1 MKKKICLLLVLSI
14 LILSGCRNAG
24 PAGEFRP
31 EETNMPTTYQTDS
44 ANEETGPVFM
54 DPELDSNQT
63 ESVSQTESGEEQKAD
78 PTTSTRENKPEGG
91 KNENESGKNSDDQ
104 NKTSQ
109 TEPVKPTDPDVNGP
123 VETQPAE
130 TKPIQTQPK
139 ETEPPAT
146 TPKETVPKETEP
158 PATEPPATEAPTE
171 PEQTE
176 PEETEPA
183 ATEITY
189 EFKRQVASYAAQYIN
204 AYRGSPCTVL
214 SGMSSV
220 AQYRASQ
227 LTWNYGHSTSDKR
240 AALAYYEYGRYID
253 ATEFGD
259 DASNSYWEADSAE
272 AICAGFYGTDP
283 EAMGK
288 RIADLIRNS
297 SGHWSYISSSEYS
310 YIGVGVEYR
319 EGSQYGWYCCV
330 MVGSVNYG

>member
-1 MKKKICLLLVLSI
+1 MKKLIASFLAI
-14 LILSGCRNAG
+14 LILILPGCKMAD
-24 PAGEFRP
+24 PIVECQSD
-31 EETNMPTTYQTDS
+31 PTLNT
-44 ANEETGPVFM
+44 
-54 DPELDSNQT
+54 
-63 ESVSQTESGEEQKAD
+63 SVSQTDPENTLDDPVFREEGPEFSSSESVPQTD
-78 PTTSTRENKPEGG
+78 PTQAPSQEPSASTRP
-91 KNENESGKNSDDQ
+91 Q
-104 NKTSQ
+104 
-109 TEPVKPTDPDVNGP
+109 
-123 VETQPAE
+123 ETRPAE
-130 TKPIQTQPK
+130 TTPSAGNTESENATKPTEGKKPEETKPAQPK
-139 ETEPPAT
+139 PTEPAPEATAPEETAPPATEPPA
-146 TPKETVPKETEP
+146 TEP

-171 PEQTE
+171 PPQ
-176 PEETEPA
+176 P
-183 ATEITY
+183 EITY

-214 SGMSSV
+214 SGMSQV

-288 RIADLIRNS
+288 RIADLIRDS
-297 SGHWSYISSSEYS
+297 SGHWSYLSSPEYS

-319 EGSQYGWYCCV
+319 EGSQYGWYACV

>member
-1 MKKKICLLLVLSI
+1 MKKKIALVLALTI
-14 LILSGCRNAG
+14 LILSGCRTPQ
-24 PAGEFRP
+24 PAGEFDMNSP
-31 EETNMPTTYQTDS
+31 ETSSAYQTDPT
-44 ANEETGPVFM
+44 EMTMGPVIS
-54 DPELDSNQT
+54 DPAVETDPT
-63 ESVSQTESGEEQKAD
+63 ESVSQMKPGAENKPD
-78 PTTSTRENKPEGG
+78 PTTSTRENSPEGDPG
-91 KNENESGKNSDDQ
+91 KNESGKDSDDQ
-104 NKTSQ
+104 HKTSQ
-109 TEPVKPTDPDVNGP
+109 TEPVKPTDPPVTRPAETQPDETKPSQTQP
-123 VETQPAE
+123 VETQPPTTVLEE
-130 TKPIQTQPK
+130 TIPK
-139 ETEPPAT
+139 ETEPP
-146 TPKETVPKETEP
+146 ETEP
-158 PATEPPATEAPTE
+158 PETV

-183 ATEITY
+183 ANDITY

-204 AYRGSPCTVL
+204 SYRGSPCTVL
-214 SGMSSV
+214 SGMSKV

-227 LTWNYGHSTSDKR
+227 LTWNYGHSTADKR

-319 EGSQYGWYCCV
+319 EGSEYGWYCCV

>member
-1 MKKKICLLLVLSI
+1 MKQKIAIFLALTI

-24 PAGEFRP
+24 PAGEI
-31 EETNMPTTYQTDS
+31 TSTPTTYQTDS
-44 ANEETGPVFM
+44 VSEESGPVFT
-54 DPELDSNQT
+54 DPEQNSNHA
-63 ESVSQTESGEEQKAD
+63 ESVSQTECSDETKPD
-78 PTTSTRENKPEGG
+78 PTTSTREDLTDNQK
-91 KNENESGKNSDDQ
+91 KENESGKDSDI
-104 NKTSQ
+104 SQ
-109 TEPVKPTDPDVNGP
+109 TEPAKPTDAPVTGP
-123 VETQPAE
+123 AEKQPAE
-130 TKPIQTQPK
+130 TKPTETQPI
-139 ETEPPAT
+139 ETEPSET

-158 PATEPPATEAPTE
+158 PVTEPPATEAPTE

-183 ATEITY
+183 APEITY

-214 SGMSSV
+214 SGMSQV

-240 AALAYYEYGRYID
+240 AALAAFEYGRYID

-259 DASNSYWEADSAE
+259 DASISYWEADSAE

>member
-1 MKKKICLLLVLSI
+1 MKKIIAFILALTI
-14 LILSGCRNAG
+14 LILGGCRNAG

-31 EETNMPTTYQTDS
+31 EETTTSPTHQTDPVNDLQGPEIS
-44 ANEETGPVFM
+44 DPGVET
-54 DPELDSNQT
+54 DPT
-63 ESVSQTESGEEQKAD
+63 ESVSQTAPEDDAKHV
-78 PTTSTRENKPEGG
+78 PTTSTRENKPEGNAD
-91 KNENESGKNSDDQ
+91 KNESGKNSDDQ
-104 NKTSQ
+104 NKNSQ
-109 TEPVKPTDPDVNGP
+109 TEPVKPTDPP
-123 VETQPAE
+123 VTRPAETQPAE
-130 TKPIQTQPK
+130 TKPTETQPK
-139 ETEPPAT
+139 ETEPPAA
-146 TPKETVPKETEP
+146 TPKETVPEETEAP
-158 PATEPPATEAPTE
+158 VTEPPATEAPTE

-189 EFKRQVASYAAQYIN
+189 EFKRQVAAAAVKYIN
-204 AYRGSPCTVL
+204 QYRGSSCTVL
-214 SGMSSV
+214 SGMSNV

-227 LTWNYGHSTSDKR
+227 LTWNYGHSTADKR

-283 EAMGK
+283 DAMGK
-288 RIADLIRNS
+288 RIADLIKNS

-319 EGSQYGWYCCV
+319 EGSEYGWYCCV

>member
-1 MKKKICLLLVLSI
+1 MKKLIASSLVI
-14 LILSGCRNAG
+14 LILILAGCKTAD
-24 PAGEFRP
+24 PIVECQSD
-31 EETNMPTTYQTDS
+31 PTLNTSVSQTDPE
-44 ANEETGPVFM
+44 NTLDDPVFREE
-54 DPELDSNQT
+54 DPEFSSS
-63 ESVSQTESGEEQKAD
+63 ESVSQTD
-78 PTTSTRENKPEGG
+78 PTQAPSQEPSASTRP
-91 KNENESGKNSDDQ
+91 Q
-104 NKTSQ
+104 
-109 TEPVKPTDPDVNGP
+109 
-123 VETQPAE
+123 ETRPAE
-130 TKPIQTQPK
+130 TTPSAGNTESENATKPTEGKKPEETKPAQPK
-139 ETEPPAT
+139 PTEPAPEATAPEETAPPATEPPA
-146 TPKETVPKETEP
+146 TEP

-171 PEQTE
+171 PPQ
-176 PEETEPA
+176 P
-183 ATEITY
+183 EITY

-214 SGMSSV
+214 SGMSQV

-288 RIADLIRNS
+288 KIADLIRNS

-319 EGSQYGWYCCV
+319 EGSEYGWYCCV

>member
-14 LILSGCRNAG
+14 LILSGCRDAG
-24 PAGEFRP
+24 PAGELNH
-31 EETNMPTTYQTDS
+31 ETTSTPITHQTDPV
-44 ANEETGPVFM
+44 NDKKGPGIS
-54 DPELDSNQT
+54 DLELDYNPT
-63 ESVSQTESGEEQKAD
+63 ESVSQTEGSDETKPD
-78 PTTSTRENKPEGG
+78 PTTSTREDLTDNQQNQK
-91 KNENESGKNSDDQ
+91 ESGKDSD
-104 NKTSQ
+104 NSQ
-109 TEPVKPTDPDVNGP
+109 TEPVKPTDPP
-123 VETQPAE
+123 VTRPSETQPSE

-139 ETEPPAT
+139 ETEPPET

-176 PEETEPA
+176 PEETESA
-183 ATEITY
+183 APEITY

-214 SGMSSV
+214 SGMSQV

>member
-1 MKKKICLLLVLSI
+1 MKKLILILLALSI

-24 PAGEFRP
+24 PAGEIRP
-31 EETNMPTTYQTDS
+31 NATDTNPTSQTDP
-44 ANEETGPVFM
+44 EIDKMGPAIS
-54 DPELDSNQT
+54 DLEPDHDST
-63 ESVSQTESGEEQKAD
+63 ESVLHTESSDETKPEQ
-78 PTTSTRENKPEGG
+78 TTSTRENNPEGG
-91 KNENESGKNSDDQ
+91 ENKNESGKHSD
-104 NKTSQ
+104 NSQ
-109 TEPVKPTDPDVNGP
+109 TEPVKSTAPP
-123 VETQPAE
+123 VTRPPETQPAE
-130 TKPIQTQPK
+130 TEPIQTQPK
-139 ETEPPAT
+139 ETEPPEI
-146 TPKETVPKETEP
+146 TPKETVPKETEA

-176 PEETEPA
+176 PT

-189 EFKRQVASYAAQYIN
+189 EFKRQVASYAVQYIN

-214 SGMSSV
+214 SGMSQV

-288 RIADLIRNS
+288 QIADLIRNS

-330 MVGSVNYG
+330 MVGSVDYG

>member
-24 PAGEFRP
+24 PAGEI
-31 EETNMPTTYQTDS
+31 TSTPTTYQTDS
-44 ANEETGPVFM
+44 ANEKSGPVFT
-54 DPELDSNQT
+54 DPEQDSNHT
-63 ESVSQTESGEEQKAD
+63 ESVSQTEPGAEKKPDS
-78 PTTSTRENKPEGG
+78 TTSTRDNNPEGG
-91 KNENESGKNSDDQ
+91 ETKNESGKDSYDQ
-104 NKTSQ
+104 SQTSQ
-109 TEPVKPTDPDVNGP
+109 TEPVKPTNPDVYRP
-123 VETQPAE
+123 AETQPSKTE
-130 TKPIQTQPK
+130 PIQTQPK
-139 ETEPPAT
+139 ETEPPET

-214 SGMSSV
+214 SGMSQV

-227 LTWNYGHSTSDKR
+227 LTWNYGHSVSDKR
-240 AALAYYEYGRYID
+240 AALAAFEYGRYID

-297 SGHWSYISSSEYS
+297 SGHWSYISSSEYF

>member
-1 MKKKICLLLVLSI
+1 MKHNTLKKILSLLLVICMMASFA
-14 LILSGCRNAG
+14 GCV
-24 PAGEFRP
+24 PA
-31 EETNMPTTYQTDS
+31 EED
-44 ANEETGPVFM
+44 
-54 DPELDSNQT
+54 
-63 ESVSQTESGEEQKAD
+63 
-78 PTTSTRENKPEGG
+78 
-91 KNENESGKNSDDQ
+91 
-104 NKTSQ
+104 
-109 TEPVKPTDPDVNGP
+109 PTDPGTIETTGP
-123 VETQPAE
+123 TENTTVPTDGTTAPTDSTAASTAPTEETQAPTDPTEA
-130 TKPIQTQPK
+130 
-139 ETEPPAT
+139 ETEPPA
-146 TPKETVPKETEP
+146 TEP

-183 ATEITY
+183 APEITY

-214 SGMSSV
+214 SGMSQV

>member
-1 MKKKICLLLVLSI
+1 MKKLITSLLAI
-14 LILSGCRNAG
+14 LILILPGCKNTDPIVERQSD
-24 PAGEFRP
+24 PAGD
-31 EETNMPTTYQTDS
+31 T
-44 ANEETGPVFM
+44 
-54 DPELDSNQT
+54 
-63 ESVSQTESGEEQKAD
+63 SVSQTDLENTLDDPVFAEEGPEFSSSEPESQTD
-78 PTTSTRENKPEGG
+78 PTEETSQKPSASTRPQETCPTETTSPAGKNDSKDPTKPTEGKKPE
-91 KNENESGKNSDDQ
+91 
-104 NKTSQ
+104 
-109 TEPVKPTDPDVNGP
+109 
-123 VETQPAE
+123 E
-130 TKPIQTQPK
+130 TKPSQTQPT
-139 ETEPPAT
+139 ESATEDTVPPETVPPATEPP
-146 TPKETVPKETEP
+146 ETEP
-158 PATEPPATEAPTE
+158 PATEPPATEAPSEPEPTE
-171 PEQTE
+171 PPQ
-176 PEETEPA
+176 P
-183 ATEITY
+183 EITY

-214 SGMSSV
+214 SGMSQV

-227 LTWNYGHSTSDKR
+227 LTWNYGHSTADKR

-288 RIADLIRNS
+288 KIADLIRNS

-319 EGSQYGWYCCV
+319 EGSEYGWYACV

>member
-1 MKKKICLLLVLSI
+1 MKQIIAILLALSI
-14 LILSGCRNAG
+14 LILGGCRNAG
-24 PAGEFRP
+24 PAGEFGP

-44 ANEETGPVFM
+44 ANEESGPVFT
-54 DPELDSNQT
+54 DPELDSNHT
-63 ESVSQTESGEEQKAD
+63 ESVSQTEGSDETKPD
-78 PTTSTRENKPEGG
+78 PTMSTRENPTDDQE
-91 KNENESGKNSDDQ
+91 NENESGKDFDDQ

-109 TEPVKPTDPDVNGP
+109 TEPVKPTDPP
-123 VETQPAE
+123 VTRPTESKPAE
-130 TKPIQTQPK
+130 TKPTEPQPK
-139 ETEPPAT
+139 ETEPT
-146 TPKETVPKETEP
+146 ESTSQETVSQEMEP

-176 PEETEPA
+176 SEETEPA
-183 ATEITY
+183 AIEITY

-214 SGMSSV
+214 SGMSQV

-319 EGSQYGWYCCV
+319 EGSEYGWYCCV

>member
-1 MKKKICLLLVLSI
+1 MKKILSILLALSI
-14 LILSGCRNAG
+14 LILSGCRYAG
-24 PAGEFRP
+24 PAGEIRP
-31 EETNMPTTYQTDS
+31 NATDTNPTSQTDP
-44 ANEETGPVFM
+44 EIDKMGPAIS
-54 DPELDSNQT
+54 DPEPDHDST
-63 ESVSQTESGEEQKAD
+63 ESVLQTEGYDETKPE
-78 PTTSTRENKPEGG
+78 PTTSTRENNHEGG
-91 KNENESGKNSDDQ
+91 ENKNESGKHSDDQ
-104 NKTSQ
+104 SNNSQ
-109 TEPVKPTDPDVNGP
+109 TEPVKSTDPP
-123 VETQPAE
+123 VTRPPETQPAE
-130 TKPIQTQPK
+130 TEPIQTQPK
-139 ETEPPAT
+139 ETEPPET

-171 PEQTE
+171 PEQ
-176 PEETEPA
+176 TEPA

-214 SGMSSV
+214 SGMSQV

-288 RIADLIRNS
+288 QIADLIRNS

>member
-1 MKKKICLLLVLSI
+1 MKKLIASSLVI
-14 LILSGCRNAG
+14 LILIFSGCK
-24 PAGEFRP
+24 
-31 EETNMPTTYQTDS
+31 TT
-44 ANEETGPVFM
+44 
-54 DPELDSNQT
+54 DPIVECQSNPPLNT
-63 ESVSQTESGEEQKAD
+63 SVSQTDLENIQDDAVFAEEGPEFSTSEPISQTD
-78 PTTSTRENKPEGG
+78 PSKEPSQDPSASTRPSENRPAETTPPAG
-91 KNENESGKNSDDQ
+91 KNESEDAQ
-104 NKTSQ
+104 
-109 TEPVKPTDPDVNGP
+109 KPTEGK
-123 VETQPAE
+123 
-130 TKPIQTQPK
+130 KPQ
-139 ETEPPAT
+139 ETEPIRVEQTESPTEPTAPSATAPPAS
-146 TPKETVPKETEP
+146 EP
-158 PATEPPATEAPTE
+158 PATEAPEAPTE

-176 PEETEPA
+176 PDQAEPA
-183 ATEITY
+183 TPEITY

-214 SGMSSV
+214 SGMSQV

-319 EGSQYGWYCCV
+319 EGSQYGWYACV